1 MVRSGTNKE
10 IKKDY
15 LFPFKMVMQEKSRVL
30 NHGYYLIYLFT
41 LIYTQLVLE
50 MYFYKSD
57 FCLTVDLLSYL
68 TMWPH
73 TWNRLPLHA
82 CSVNIKRYEL
92 YSNKF
97 FSKKIYVFIP
107 HWLLFFVLK
116 YVLVYKRITSHAI
129 YIYIMSWVHV
139 YPLDRP
145 PLWSP
150 TDMLSREKINQFE
163 LFNIIFN

>member
-1 MVRSGTNKE
+1 MVWSGTNKE

-82 CSVNIKRYEL
+82 CSVNINVTNYTPISFLVRKYTYLSRIDYYFL
-92 YSNKF
+92 YWNTCLLY
-97 FSKKIYVFIP
+97 KI
-107 HWLLFFVLK
+107 
-116 YVLVYKRITSHAI
+116 ITSHAI
-129 YIYIMSWVHV
+129 YIYIMSWVHE
-139 YPLDRP
+139 YQLDHP

>member
-1 MVRSGTNKE
+1 MVWSGTNKE

-68 TMWPH
+68 TM
-73 TWNRLPLHA
+73 
-82 CSVNIKRYEL
+82 
-92 YSNKF
+92 
-97 FSKKIYVFIP
+97 
-107 HWLLFFVLK
+107 
-116 YVLVYKRITSHAI
+116 
-129 YIYIMSWVHV
+129 
-139 YPLDRP
+139 
-145 PLWSP
+145 
-150 TDMLSREKINQFE
+150 
-163 LFNIIFN
+163 

>member
-1 MVRSGTNKE
+1 MVWSGTNKE

-97 FSKKIYVFIP
+97 FSKKIYVFILY
-107 HWLLFFVLK
+107 WLLFFVLK
-116 YVLVYKRITSHAI
+116 YVLVYKRITSMPST
-129 YIYIMSWVHV
+129 YISCLEYMCTHSIVRLYDH
-139 YPLDRP
+139 PLTCS
-145 PLWSP
+145 LGKKSIN
-150 TDMLSREKINQFE
+150 LSYST
-163 LFNIIFN
+163 

>member
-1 MVRSGTNKE
+1 MVWSGTNKE

-68 TMWPH
+68 TMWLH
-73 TWNRLPLHA
+73 AWNRLILPLHA
-82 CSVNIKRYEL
+82 SSVNLEYTPISFIIRKYKRIYPVLNIIFL
-92 YSNKF
+92 Y
-97 FSKKIYVFIP
+97 
-107 HWLLFFVLK
+107 LK
-116 YVLVYKRITSHAI
+116 YVSRVEKNHITGHLHIYRVLSTCVPTRSSAFMITHWHA
-129 YIYIMSWVHV
+129 
-139 YPLDRP
+139 
-145 PLWSP
+145 
-150 TDMLSREKINQFE
+150 LSGRNQSIWATSIK
-163 LFNIIFN
+163 L

>member
-1 MVRSGTNKE
+1 MVWSGTNKE

-68 TMWPH
+68 TMLPH

-107 HWLLFFVLK
+107 
-116 YVLVYKRITSHAI
+116 Y
-129 YIYIMSWVHV
+129 
-139 YPLDRP
+139 
-145 PLWSP
+145 
-150 TDMLSREKINQFE
+150 
-163 LFNIIFN
+163 